1 MPDDLRL
8 ETNFE
13 HYISRKLNELSD
25 SGWQIS
31 ENDNGFDADT
41 ALYMDDFISYIIATA
56 PQKIEKMKK
65 DLGGSWKS
73 NLEKNLVHSLEVDGT
88 VQTLR
93 NGFFMAGYQ
102 TIECSGHYPDDV
114 RIPNIK
120 EKYDANILR
129 VMHQVHYQTAGN
141 KSLDLVFF
149 INGIPVA
156 TA

>member
-13 HYISRKLNELSD
+13 HNIIRKLNELSD

-41 ALYMDDFISYIIATA
+41 ALYMDDFISYIMATA

-73 NLEKNLVHSLEVDGT
+73 NLKNGGALLYEVGAGQADS
-88 VQTLR
+88 VSAILSE
-93 NGFFMAGYQ
+93 NGFADICTWRDLCGIIRVVGGIKTENAG
-102 TIECSGHYPDDV
+102 
-114 RIPNIK
+114 
-120 EKYDANILR
+120 
-129 VMHQVHYQTAGN
+129 
-141 KSLDLVFF
+141 
-149 INGIPVA
+149 
-156 TA
+156 

>member
-41 ALYMDDFISYIIATA
+41 ALYMDDFISYIMATA

-73 NLEKNLVHSLEVDGT
+73 NLEKNLVHRLEVDGFEMDSLWLGIRRLSVPVIT
-88 VQTLR
+88 RMMYVSRISRKSMTPI
-93 NGFFMAGYQ
+93 FFVSC
-102 TIECSGHYPDDV
+102 IRSII
-114 RIPNIK
+114 RR
-120 EKYDANILR
+120 L
-129 VMHQVHYQTAGN
+129 
-141 KSLDLVFF
+141 
-149 INGIPVA
+149 A
-156 TA
+156 TSHLI